1 MLISFSGHLTNGD
14 VNVPSQDIAN
24 CISKFLSCTDDKSE
38 GDLMKTSNN
47 CYHDFQSCSG
57 SDIEI
62 SEGKITI
69 FSITFIMYKI
79 LSYI

>member
-62 SEGKITI
+62 SEHRISDNG
-69 FSITFIMYKI
+69 IMNI
-79 LSYI
+79 GHRISDI

>member
-1 MLISFSGHLTNGD
+1 MKKMLISFSGHLTNGD

-62 SEGKITI
+62 SEGKTN
-69 FSITFIMYKI
+69 YLLK
-79 LSYI
+79 YIHHV

>member
-1 MLISFSGHLTNGD
+1 MLNEKMLISFSGHLTNGD

-62 SEGKITI
+62 SEGRTNYLPNY
-69 FSITFIMYKI
+69 FHHV
-79 LSYI
+79 